1 MPYNQ
6 LVFAGGGCKILIH
19 LGIILKLQKLNK
31 MDNITRFSG
40 SSMGGLI
47 AFLLAINTKID
58 ELYYTL
64 LLDNVLQLYSI
75 LGLDEFYYHFKVKN
89 ILFYLKSIIND
100 NGILDS
106 NNYQLLNWINIQ
118 LTKNKLPINCTFL
131 QLFILTK
138 RELLITGSN
147 LTGHKCYYFSHRH
160 TPNMIIAKALAI
172 TISYPY
178 LYKEL
183 TIYQHDFSNNSIPN
197 NLPITRW
204 LDGGYYENFPIECFD
219 QYYIPNTTLG
229 IYFITNNQCPEYN
242 KYVKNKYRTIGIE
255 LPGIN
260 TFTKLNTNII
270 YYLICKGYSVNIE

>member
-1 MPYNQ
+1 MPFNQ
-6 LVFAGGGCKILIH
+6 LVFAGGGCKVLIH
-19 LGIILKLQKLNK
+19 LGIILKLQQLKK
-31 MDNITRFSG
+31 MDMITRFSG

-47 AFLLAINTKID
+47 AFLLAINSNID

-75 LGLDEFYYHFKVKN
+75 LGLDEFYYNFKVKN
-89 ILFYLKSIIND
+89 ILFYLTSIIND
-100 NGILDS
+100 NGILNS
-106 NNYQLLNWINIQ
+106 NNDKLLNWINIQ

-131 QLFILTK
+131 QLFIITN

-147 LTGHKCYYFSHRH
+147 LTTHKCYYFSHRH

-183 TIYQHDFSNNSIPN
+183 TIYQNDFSNNIIPN
-197 NLPITRW
+197 HLPITRW

-219 QYYIPNTTLG
+219 SYYLPNTTLG
-229 IYFITNNQCPEYN
+229 IYFITNNRCLEYN
-242 KYVKNKYRTIGIE
+242 KYLKNKYRTIGIQ
-255 LPGIN
+255 LTGVN
-260 TFTKLNTNII
+260 TFTKLNKDII
-270 YYLICKGYSVNIE
+270 NYLIIKGYSYQIE